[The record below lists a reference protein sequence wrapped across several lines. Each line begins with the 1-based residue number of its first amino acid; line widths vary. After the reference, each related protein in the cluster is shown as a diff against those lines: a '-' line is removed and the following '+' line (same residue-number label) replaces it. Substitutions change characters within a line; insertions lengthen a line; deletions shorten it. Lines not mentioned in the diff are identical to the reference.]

1 MPSTRILVVGV
12 CNAGKTTLVT
22 ALRGLGYD
30 AYCVAQEH
38 SSVPRLWA
46 LRWPD
51 LVVYL
56 DVSYEAALRRRKVYW
71 GPERLEKQRVLL
83 SSARERADLYLDTSE
98 LGPGQVL
105 ASVLQLMKERGV
117 AGGPG
122 HAGHGQAER

>member
-1 MPSTRILVVGV
+1 MPSTRVLVVGV

-38 SSVPRLWA
+38 SLVPRLWA
-46 LRWPD
+46 LRLPD

-56 DVSYEAALRRRKVYW
+56 DVSYEMARRRRKVYW
-71 GPERLEKQRVLL
+71 GPERLEKQRALL
-83 SSARERADLYLDTSE
+83 SSAQARADLCLDTSE
-98 LGPGQVL
+98 LTPEQVL
-105 ASVLQLMKERGV
+105 AAVLLLMRERGV

-122 HAGHGQAER
+122 HAGHGQTER